1 MCRKQLLILKDNS
14 GTSLAVQWLRLFA
27 STARV
32 VGLIPGQRTKTHMP
46 HSVVKE
52 QKKNS
57 ASEILNLRQPPS
69 FPASLMKITFLLIS
83 YCGHYANCFIGSTFH
98 LILMTTL

>member
-46 HSVVKE
+46 HGVVKE
-52 QKKNS
+52 KKKKNS
-57 ASEILNLRQPPS
+57 ESEILNLRQPPS
-69 FPASLMKITFLLIS
+69 FPASLMKITFIDQLQW
-83 YCGHYANCFIGSTFH
+83 
-98 LILMTTL
+98 TLC